1 MKRLP
6 DVLFVVDVMRE
17 DTSVHEA
24 NLKQIP
30 VVAMI
35 DTNCDPKNIDY
46 VIPSNDD
53 AIRAIKLLVGKMADA
68 VMEGKAIRNKEAEE
82 EELEEQVRPAEV
94 SRFVE
99 EEEFEDEDLLG
110 ESTLKYL
117 GTSAKAKVK
126 KELDD
131 EVVEELEDDVEE
143 SDD

>member
-1 MKRLP
+1 
-6 DVLFVVDVMRE
+6 
-17 DTSVHEA
+17 
-24 NLKQIP
+24 
-30 VVAMI
+30 
-35 DTNCDPKNIDY
+35 
-46 VIPSNDD
+46 
-53 AIRAIKLLVGKMADA
+53 MADA

-131 EVVEELEDDVEE
+131 EVEEELEDDVEE